1 MLMRNMTLQGQEAQQ
16 QKRLVSLAIF
26 FFFLEQAYIPL
37 IGQPWKKDLKI

>member
-26 FFFLEQAYIPL
+26 FFLEQAYIPL